1 MAKILGADLVGMST
15 VPEAIAVR
23 HMGAEVVG
31 ISLVTNLA
39 AGISDQPL
47 SHEEVTETAAEA
59 KERFTTIVDQFL
71 PTLADVE
78 QRR

>member
-1 MAKILGADLVGMST
+1 
-15 VPEAIAVR
+15 
-23 HMGAEVVG
+23 
-31 ISLVTNLA
+31 VTNLA